1 MTGEIHRMVVR
12 AAIKALRSLS
22 QEEQDK
28 FLRGIPFP
36 KKSVAWVYKEPTF
49 RSSSEAKAMKLIE
62 KATHSREFMRRIKE
76 LK

>member
-1 MTGEIHRMVVR
+1 MTGEIHGMVVR

-22 QEEQDK
+22 QEDQDK

-36 KKSVAWVYKEPTF
+36 KKSVAWVYKHPTL
-49 RSSSEAKAMKLIE
+49 RTKLEDRAMKLIE
-62 KATHSREFMRRIKE
+62 KATHSREFMKRIKD